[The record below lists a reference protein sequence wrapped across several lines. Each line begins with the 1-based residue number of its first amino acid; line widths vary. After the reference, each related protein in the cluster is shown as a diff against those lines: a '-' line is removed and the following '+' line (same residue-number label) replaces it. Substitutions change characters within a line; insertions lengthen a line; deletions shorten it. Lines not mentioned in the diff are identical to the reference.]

1 MKYIKDL
8 ILYLKNKEDINKFV
22 GWGFK
27 EGYIHLDAED
37 LMGFKNWR
45 TRLNIWKMS

>member
-1 MKYIKDL
+1 MIPFQ
-8 ILYLKNKEDINKFV
+8 ITKEEINELV
-22 GWGFK
+22 EYGFRK
-27 EGYIHLDAED
+27 GYIYLEPED